1 MPIHNNEKVMNTRRK
16 ARRDEQKERRRETK
30 QAVDKACFY
39 LMNGNYRNEKIYSYT
54 EFIKEKFPAIH
65 KEIIKVLFEDPE
77 LIAAEKRR
85 IYNLLR
91 VRDIIPED
99 RLEEVLEY
107 REFLNNL

>member
-1 MPIHNNEKVMNTRRK
+1 MNARCK

-54 EFIKEKFPAIH
+54 EFIKEKYPSIH
-65 KEIIKVLFEDPE
+65 KKIIKVLFEDPD
-77 LIAAEKRR
+77 LRAAEKRR

-91 VRDIIPED
+91 VRDLIPGD
-99 RLEEVLEY
+99 KIEEVLEY
-107 REFLNNL
+107 QEFLNTM